1 MRESRGLFDS
11 FNELF
16 PFLTQN
22 ESFEGDRAQEVGLEM
37 DDALGGENSLSLLS
51 LRRAGVRFDDRVT
64 SFADLIQQ
72 QQQGNEDDDL
82 DDDGPSSTS
91 TSLVSLCR
99 DLLPPIWPR
108 ETGETITERVR
119 TRVGSEREV
128 SSGDELRQSFKRG
141 GF

>member
-1 MRESRGLFDS
+1 
-11 FNELF
+11 
-16 PFLTQN
+16 
-22 ESFEGDRAQEVGLEM
+22 M

-72 QQQGNEDDDL
+72 QQGNEDDERRRAFFYFYF
-82 DDDGPSSTS
+82 SRQF
-91 TSLVSLCR
+91 VSGM
-99 DLLPPIWPR
+99 LPPIWPR